1 MYIFTFQMM
10 RFYITVPSHI
20 TRMMIGHNGKYKNG
34 VMCECEVKI
43 DVFTN
48 QVSNEADAQLSPP
61 DADADAQPSPSDA
74 DADPEC

>member
-1 MYIFTFQMM
+1 MM
-10 RFYITVPSHI
+10 QFYITVPSHI

-48 QVSNEADAQLSPP
+48 
-61 DADADAQPSPSDA
+61 
-74 DADPEC
+74 